1 MATRPLVTVHSY
13 EGASVG
19 QTQLPAI
26 FSAPLRADVVQTVH
40 THLNKNKRQPYA
52 PNRLSGHQTA
62 AESWGTG
69 RAVSRIPRVPGG
81 GTHRAGQAAFG
92 NMCRGGHMFAPN
104 KVWRRWHRKVNVN
117 LKRYAIC
124 AAVAA
129 SGVTPLVMAR
139 GHKVDTV
146 PEVPLVLSDDVQSIT
161 KTKQAVQLLKKIGA
175 HEDIDKVMASR
186 NLRRGKG
193 KMRNRRYVMRKGPL
207 VIYKDDSGIVKA
219 MRNIPGVQL
228 CHVERLNLLQV
239 CSNSLIN

>member
-1 MATRPLVTVHSY
+1 
-13 EGASVG
+13 
-19 QTQLPAI
+19 
-26 FSAPLRADVVQTVH
+26 
-40 THLNKNKRQPYA
+40 
-52 PNRLSGHQTA
+52 
-62 AESWGTG
+62 
-69 RAVSRIPRVPGG
+69 
-81 GTHRAGQAAFG
+81 
-92 NMCRGGHMFAPN
+92 MFAPN

-139 GHKVDTV
+139 GHKVESV

-175 HEDIDKVMASR
+175 QEDIDKVIASR

-228 CHVERLNLLQV
+228 CHVERLNLLQLAPGGHMGRFIV
-239 CSNSLIN
+239 WTKSAFEALDTIYGEKVPRLPMANSDLARLINSDEIQSVVNAPKSAKIGKTLKKIGRAHV